1 MALKQDHVVSCHYVD
16 SIGYKELPNF
26 LKIENYLKN
35 AEMQLEDD
43 YGMIDGV
50 INNGP
55 KEIEKA
61 VNKTEEIKSNKPSVL
76 AKLRKYQE
84 EDRQQT
90 TMHRSAERD
99 L

>member
-1 MALKQDHVVSCHYVD
+1 M
-16 SIGYKELPNF
+16 
-26 LKIENYLKN
+26 KN

-55 KEIEKA
+55 KETEKA
-61 VNKTEEIKSNKPSVL
+61 VNKTEETKSNKPSVL
-76 AKLRKYQE
+76 AKLRKYQD

>member
-1 MALKQDHVVSCHYVD
+1 MPENEKQTNQERLKDIHNTD
-16 SIGYKELPNF
+16 
-26 LKIENYLKN
+26 NYLKN

-55 KEIEKA
+55 KQTEKP
-61 VNKTEEIKSNKPSVL
+61 VPTKEETKAKKPSVL
-76 AKLRKYQE
+76 AKLRKYQA
-84 EDRQQT
+84 EDRQAATQ
-90 TMHRSAERD
+90 HRSAERD